1 MRKRGA
7 MVSAALAVTVM
18 TASSCSV
25 TDSDTATA
33 IETFT
38 SEAVTWG
45 NCESAFATTYP
56 DAIAVDRL
64 ECASVS
70 VPADY
75 SDLGGPSIE
84 LAISRLPAASE
95 HSRGTLFVN
104 PGGPGIEGRS
114 MPALI
119 GDTAGMSEWD
129 IIGVDVRGT
138 GASPRPSC
146 TALDALTPPDSAP
159 EQASEK
165 VLADRA
171 RAYIDVIAAA
181 NRACADI
188 DGPMLSTFTVATA
201 AADLEQVRS
210 ALGVP
215 RISYFGVS
223 WGTALGLAYRT
234 LFPEHL
240 ATMVLDSTV
249 YLGASAAEQ
258 DRDLAAAL
266 AVERDAEPVGGDPSE
281 QVESDD
287 GDAAPDTE
295 PSALPVPTD
304 PLNQLT
310 LSTRTAYICNAL
322 DALPPADVQWSDHVS
337 ATRAVGLS
345 IDGRLPTPANSE
357 LPGASLCS
365 GWPTPGSPFAVSDTG
380 TPLLLVG
387 HRDETVTPY
396 RWTTVAA
403 ERAGATVMTADDGNH
418 GSALFGPCSAAIV
431 AFLDSDRTPAA
442 TCPTQ

>member
-1 MRKRGA
+1 MMNRRA
-7 MVSAALAVTVM
+7 TVTAVVLAVTVV
-18 TASSCSV
+18 TASACSV
-25 TDSDTATA
+25 TGSDTA

-38 SEAVTWG
+38 REGVTWG
-45 NCESAFATTYP
+45 DCESAFATTYP
-56 DAIAVDRL
+56 AVTAVDRL

-75 SDLGGPSIE
+75 RDLGGPTIE

-95 HSRGTLFVN
+95 HSRGTLIVN

-119 GDTAGMSEWD
+119 GDAAGMSEWD

-159 EQASEK
+159 EQPSEK

-171 RAYIDVIAAA
+171 RAYIDVIAAS
-181 NRACADI
+181 NRACTDT
-188 DGPMLSTFTVATA
+188 DGPVLSTFTAATA
-201 AADLEQVRS
+201 AADLEQVRT

-215 RISYFGVS
+215 TISYFGVS

-240 ATMVLDSTV
+240 DTMVLDSTV
-249 YLGASAAEQ
+249 YLGTSAAEQ
-258 DRDLAAAL
+258 DRDLA
-266 AVERDAEPVGGDPSE
+266 VERAAEPVGGDSSD
-281 QVESDD
+281 QVESGG

-304 PLNQLT
+304 LLNQLT

-322 DALPPADVQWSDHVS
+322 DALPSADVQWADHV
-337 ATRAVGLS
+337 ATTRTVGLS

-365 GWPTPGSPFAVSDTG
+365 GWPTPGSPLEVSDTG
-380 TPLLLVG
+380 TRLLLVG
-387 HRDETVTPY
+387 HREETVTPY

-403 ERAGATVMTADDGNH
+403 ERAGGTVMTADDGDH

-431 AFLDSDRTPAA
+431 AFLDSARTPAA